1 MIRLD
6 NTSEQSIITMLRD
19 NKVLNIDQV
28 KQIETLSKESG
39 KSQLETAFELNITN
53 DTKVAKL
60 LSDSFSIPL
69 VSLDQVKITK
79 DLKKY
84 AELSYLKENTIVPF
98 AIEGGIIKVAIPDGS
113 KLSLLKNIQSLT
125 KLEPELHAAS
135 LKEIGK
141 FIVRLDKGDKVN
153 VQKTEKI
160 QQVKKKESAVP
171 LEVESDVIT
180 FVDKILN
187 EAIKLETSD
196 IHIDPF
202 KQTAH
207 VRFRVDGVLRVMD
220 QFTDFLKKDPL
231 NYNSVVTRVK
241 ILSKLDIAERR
252 VPQDGGATFKYGDK
266 EMDLRISIMPTKNN
280 ERIVMRLLN
289 KEAGDKSLDKLGFE
303 DRDFKTLSEAINS
316 PQGMVLVTG
325 PTGSGKTT
333 TLYSILKTINKPSM
347 NILTAEDPVEYELEG
362 IGQVQVREDIGYTFE
377 KALRSFLRQDPEVIL
392 VGEIRDKATVDIALK
407 AALTGHLV
415 FSTLHTNDAP
425 SSITRL
431 QNMGTPDYLISAA
444 CTLIIAQRLARKTCT
459 ECRVP
464 DDKITPK
471 ILSTLGFT
479 LEEASRVRLVL
490 GKGCEACASGGSGVG
505 TGYKGRMGVYEI
517 LKITKNIKDAILRKA
532 TTQEI
537 KDVAKRDNFRTMQDM
552 GRELLLTGDLSFAE
566 YQRILAVD

>member
-6 NTSEQSIITMLRD
+6 NTSEQSIIAMLRD
-19 NKVLNIDQV
+19 NNILKSDQV

-53 DTKVAKL
+53 DTKIAKL

-69 VSLDQVKITK
+69 ANLEQAKISK
-79 DLKKY
+79 EVKKY
-84 AELSYLKENTIVPF
+84 AELRYLRDNTIVPF
-98 AIEGGIIKVAIPDGS
+98 AVDGGIIKVAIPDAS

-135 LKEIGK
+135 LKEIGQ
-141 FIVRLDKGDKVN
+141 FIIRLDKGEKAN
-153 VQKTEKI
+153 AQKTEKI

-171 LEVESDVIT
+171 LEVESDVIA

-196 IHIDPF
+196 IHIEPF
-202 KQTAH
+202 KDTAH
-207 VRFRVDGVLRVMD
+207 VRFRVDGVLRIMD
-220 QFTDFLKKDPL
+220 QFTDFLTKDPL

-289 KEAGDKSLDKLGFE
+289 KEAGDKSLDKLGFADE
-303 DRDFKTLSEAINS
+303 DLKLLNEAIHS

-362 IGQVQVREDIGYTFE
+362 VGQVQVREDIGYTFE
-377 KALRSFLRQDPEVIL
+377 NALRSFLRQDPEVIL

-444 CTLIIAQRLARKTCT
+444 CTLIMAQRLARRTCT
-459 ECRVP
+459 ECRIP

-471 ILSTLGFT
+471 ILSTIGFT
-479 LEEASRVRLVL
+479 LEEASRVRLVI

-537 KDVAKRDNFRTMQDM
+537 KDVAKKDNFRTMQDM

-566 YQRILAVD
+566 YQRILTMD

>member
-6 NTSEQSIITMLRD
+6 NTSEQSIITMLKD
-19 NKVLNIDQV
+19 NNILNHDQV

-53 DTKVAKL
+53 DTEIAKL
-60 LSDSFSIPL
+60 LSESFSIPL
-69 VSLDQVKITK
+69 ANLDQAKISK
-79 DLKKY
+79 ELKKY
-84 AELSYLKENTIVPF
+84 AELRYLRDNTIVPF
-98 AIEGGIIKVAIPDGS
+98 AVDGETIKIAIPDAS

-135 LKEIGK
+135 LKEIGQ
-141 FIVRLDKGDKVN
+141 FIVRLEKGEKAN
-153 VQKTEKI
+153 AQKIEKI
-160 QQVKKKESAVP
+160 QPVKKKEIAVP
-171 LEVESDVIT
+171 LEVESDVIV

-187 EAIKLETSD
+187 EAIKLESSD
-196 IHIDPF
+196 IHIEPF
-202 KQTAH
+202 KNTAH
-207 VRFRVDGVLRVMD
+207 VRFRVDGVLRIMD
-220 QFTDFLKKDPL
+220 HFTDFLTKDPL
-231 NYNSVVTRVK
+231 NYNSVVTRIK

-289 KEAGDKSLDKLGFE
+289 KEAGDKSLDKLGFADE
-303 DRDFKTLSEAINS
+303 DLKLLIEAINS

-362 IGQVQVREDIGYTFE
+362 VGQVQVREDIGYTFE

-444 CTLIIAQRLARKTCT
+444 CTLVMAQRLARKSCT
-459 ECRVP
+459 ECRVT

-471 ILSTLGFT
+471 ILNNIGFT
-479 LEEASRVRLVL
+479 EAEATRVKLVI
-490 GKGCEACASGGSGVG
+490 GKGCEACASGGASVG

-537 KDVAKRDNFRTMQDM
+537 KDVAKGDNFRTMQDM
-552 GRELLLTGDLSFAE
+552 GKELLLTGDLSFAE
-566 YQRILAVD
+566 YQRILTMD

>member
-196 IHIDPF
+196 IHIEPF
-202 KQTAH
+202 KETAH
-207 VRFRVDGVLRVMD
+207 VRFRVDNKQNL
-220 QFTDFLKKDPL
+220 F
-231 NYNSVVTRVK
+231 Y
-241 ILSKLDIAERR
+241 LS
-252 VPQDGGATFKYGDK
+252 P
-266 EMDLRISIMPTKNN
+266 
-280 ERIVMRLLN
+280 
-289 KEAGDKSLDKLGFE
+289 
-303 DRDFKTLSEAINS
+303 
-316 PQGMVLVTG
+316 
-325 PTGSGKTT
+325 
-333 TLYSILKTINKPSM
+333 
-347 NILTAEDPVEYELEG
+347 
-362 IGQVQVREDIGYTFE
+362 
-377 KALRSFLRQDPEVIL
+377 
-392 VGEIRDKATVDIALK
+392 
-407 AALTGHLV
+407 
-415 FSTLHTNDAP
+415 
-425 SSITRL
+425 
-431 QNMGTPDYLISAA
+431 
-444 CTLIIAQRLARKTCT
+444 
-459 ECRVP
+459 
-464 DDKITPK
+464 
-471 ILSTLGFT
+471 
-479 LEEASRVRLVL
+479 
-490 GKGCEACASGGSGVG
+490 
-505 TGYKGRMGVYEI
+505 
-517 LKITKNIKDAILRKA
+517 
-532 TTQEI
+532 
-537 KDVAKRDNFRTMQDM
+537 
-552 GRELLLTGDLSFAE
+552 
-566 YQRILAVD
+566 